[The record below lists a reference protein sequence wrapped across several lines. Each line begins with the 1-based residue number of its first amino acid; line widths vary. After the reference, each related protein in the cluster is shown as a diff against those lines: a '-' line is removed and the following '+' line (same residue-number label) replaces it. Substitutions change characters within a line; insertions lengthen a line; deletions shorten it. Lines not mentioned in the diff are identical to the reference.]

1 MRETDVTAGR
11 SARGESNDP
20 GRAATRG
27 AANGGSKVVCSQRS
41 ASAGRPIRFTPNPP
55 LVDFNRTKTL

>member
-27 AANGGSKVVCSQRS
+27 AANGGSKVVSQPDT
-41 ASAGRPIRFTPNPP
+41 GLDPPN
-55 LVDFNRTKTL
+55 